1 MIIFNFRW
9 LNDPLDNKDRK
20 LDSRDKAV
28 LKFADSLLKRALSES
43 FLGEPIE
50 EAGLEEIADVDDTA
64 LTAQQKRKMIAN
76 FRSLSMEVAKHK
88 HMLAAQLVSLSFR
101 TLVLDT

>member
-1 MIIFNFRW
+1 M
-9 LNDPLDNKDRK
+9 
-20 LDSRDKAV
+20 

-88 HMLAAQLVSLSFR
+88 HMLAAQLVSLKLSSR
-101 TLVLDT
+101 LIRINLQ